1 MKIRLLKLLS
11 FTSIISLC
19 FLLFSCASTSKSIE
33 QNELYGKYLK
43 LTKMQ
48 AGNDPLIGIWQGS
61 KGGKPVILAV
71 IENEKEEAEKLKAV
85 ILNGSEYQFG
95 YSDGSPWFYVSPMAS
110 KSTYAGRINYKDL
123 FWSRWY
129 PTKIVMSDMY
139 SFTTYDDLPAHVKAP
154 GGKTTSYM
162 RKEQIVTIDDIARS
176 SGTGFLIRNTNL
188 IITAHHVVG
197 KAKSIGVRFPDGNIY
212 PAEIVGRDVQNDIAI
227 LRLEF
232 FTPSPE
238 RGFQLGSES
247 DIAPGETVHA
257 LGYPLGETLGKQ
269 PSIVSGQVSSTVG
282 INNAQSQFRITT
294 PINPGNSGGP
304 ILNSHGEVV
313 GIAVAVIRDQKIEGV
328 AFGIKIN
335 AALPMLKKLAVDL
348 KENEGTAISADE
360 IFRRFAQD
368 VVYIRVQ

>member
-1 MKIRLLKLLS
+1 MKRLPRIRYPLEQSS
-11 FTSIISLC
+11 FMNKAGYLYLISGLCFC
-19 FLLFSCASTSKSIE
+19 FLLFSCASTSKNIE
-33 QNELYGKYLK
+33 QTDLYDKYLQM
-43 LTKMQ
+43 TKMQ
-48 AGNDPLIGIWQGS
+48 AGKDPLIGIWQGS
-61 KGGKPVILAV
+61 KGGKEIILAV
-71 IENEKEEAEKLKAV
+71 VENDEKDSEKLMAV

-110 KSTYAGRINYKDL
+110 RSTYAGRINYKDL

-129 PTKIVMSDMY
+129 PTKIVMNDIH
-139 SFTTYDDLPAHVKAP
+139 SFTTYDDLPAHVKSR

-162 RKEQIVTIDDIARS
+162 RKEQVITVDDIARS

-197 KAKSIGVRFPDGNIY
+197 KAKSIGVRFPDGNIF

-232 FTPSPE
+232 FTPSAE
-238 RGFQLGSES
+238 RGFQLDS
-247 DIAPGETVHA
+247 
-257 LGYPLGETLGKQ
+257 
-269 PSIVSGQVSSTVG
+269 
-282 INNAQSQFRITT
+282 
-294 PINPGNSGGP
+294 INPGNSGGP
-304 ILNSHGEVV
+304 ILNNYGAVV